1 MMFLSIGNNCVY
13 LCMYTKMKEIQPFPP
28 AHKSDVDTEENG
40 ARITLKLSK
49 GSWKLISALFLCLV
63 YSML

>member
-1 MMFLSIGNNCVY
+1 MLFLVIFNNYVY
-13 LCMYTKMKEIQPFPP
+13 LCVYPKIKEIQAFPP

-49 GSWKLISALFLCLV
+49 ES
-63 YSML
+63 